1 MLQCLMKTLQP
12 PKLLSNGLTV
22 GALGPQGVPGPPDP
36 AASGHTEGLGASVAG
51 KGSRARVCPSVR
63 MIFS

>member
-22 GALGPQGVPGPPDP
+22 GALGAWGVPGPPDP
-36 AASGHTEGLGASVAG
+36 AASGTRRVWEQVWQG
-51 KGSRARVCPSVR
+51 KGLVLECVLLLG
-63 MIFS
+63 